1 MRVHCC
7 LQLPPSLSHNPC
19 RTVIERFKR
28 ALFAPG
34 STSSN
39 LKSELQKLARMS
51 RDQIDLNLG
60 HIDSQQLLRQLQ
72 KDQQSIAN
80 GCEWQL
86 SSIYF
91 FVVVLHF
98 NDCSLHEQL
107 YVQMCVHVYDI
118 IKMYSFYRNNTCS
131 YAVRSIIWVSF
142 MYV

>member
-86 SSIYF
+86 CSIYYSIA
-91 FVVVLHF
+91 VLHF
-98 NDCSLHEQL
+98 NDIVYVYTHLH
-107 YVQMCVHVYDI
+107 VQMY
-118 IKMYSFYRNNTCS
+118 M
-131 YAVRSIIWVSF
+131 
-142 MYV
+142 